1 LRRGV
6 DLDGRGHGLHRW
18 SACPQFPRHLYAV
31 VEGLRW
37 PTLIGAYTPDQAA
50 AVLDDHLSTL
60 FG

>member
-1 LRRGV
+1 MSVPISSRAH
-6 DLDGRGHGLHRW
+6 LDTDH
-18 SACPQFPRHLYAV
+18 AARHLYAV

-37 PTLIGAYTPDQAA
+37 PTLIGAYTPGQAV